1 MAAINFL
8 HFVKMKI
15 MKTLVFFL
23 LVMLTVPLQAQ
34 TEYVCLPC
42 GYSCD
47 QTIHKGPGTCS
58 SCNMALVERASIKFA
73 NIGVEEFC
81 KRIAS
86 NPDVVILDVRTPE
99 EFSGAS
105 MDVPSFGHFKKAINV
120 NVNEL
125 ESRLKELEK
134 FKNKEVL
141 VYCSHSHRSPRA
153 SYLLNTKGFNNVK
166 NLAGGVSTFTD
177 KKDAAYLK
185 SVFVF
190 HSK

>member
-1 MAAINFL
+1 MKF
-8 HFVKMKI
+8 FV
-15 MKTLVFFL
+15 LSL
-23 LVMLTVPLQAQ
+23 LVVLTMPLLAQ

-42 GYSCD
+42 GYTCD
-47 QTIHKGPGTCS
+47 QIIHNGPGTCS
-58 SCNMALVERASIKFA
+58 SCNMALVEKSSVKFV

-81 KRIAS
+81 KSIAN
-86 NPDVVILDVRTPE
+86 NPDVIVLDVRTPE
-99 EFSGAS
+99 EFSGT
-105 MDVPSFGHFKKAINV
+105 MRDVPSFGHFKNAINI
-120 NVNEL
+120 NMNEL

-166 NLAGGVSTFTD
+166 NLVGGVSTFTD
-177 KKDAAYLK
+177 KKDVAYLK